1 MADDDWKWD
10 KWQQK
15 VLDTDGNLALRCGR
29 QTGKSE
35 VIGAKVAKL
44 ALERPNINILLIAAA
59 ERQGSMIFEKVLGNL
74 KRHGDDDIFAET
86 PRKNLAKLKNGSKI
100 FSEPAGRTGHFI
112 RGFSVDVLIADEAA
126 FIPEIVWNAVIP
138 MVAISRKARGMGWI
152 YLLSTPFGKGGYF
165 YDAFSD
171 DSFKHFHVTA
181 EDCKRYPKDFLRKE
195 KKRMTKVQYAQ
206 EYMAEFLDEWHQFF
220 PTKLIKDCMKFM
232 EWKKKE
238 HGRPGSKYYLGIDVA
253 RYGGDE
259 NAFSFVEGGIPIKC
273 VKVAV
278 TDMTS
283 TVDTAGRAEVYDNAW
298 DFARIG
304 VDDSGVGGG
313 VTDMLQTR
321 LGKRRVLALNN
332 ASKRIQIQGE
342 EKKRGIFKEDL
353 YSNLL
358 NLMEQGQIEFIN
370 SPDLMRSL
378 RSIVY
383 EYTEGGKVRIYGK
396 YSHITEGLTRAV
408 WCATKEKGLS
418 LYIY

>member
-1 MADDDWKWD
+1 MEKEWKWD
-10 KWQQK
+10 DWQQQ

-35 VIGAKVAKL
+35 VVAAKGAKL
-44 ALERPNINILLIAAA
+44 ATERPNINILLIAAA
-59 ERQGSMIFEKVLGNL
+59 ERQGSMIFEKVIGNL
-74 KRHGDDDIFAET
+74 KRFGDEDIFADP
-86 PRKNLAKLKNGSKI
+86 PRKNLAILNNGSKI

-165 YDAFSD
+165 YDAFAD
-171 DSFKHFHVTA
+171 DSFKKFHVTA
-181 EDCKRYPKDFLRKE
+181 EDCDRYPKDFLRKE
-195 KKRMTKVQYAQ
+195 KRRMTKVQYAQ

-232 EWKKKE
+232 EWHLKTDK
-238 HGRPGSKYYLGIDVA
+238 RAGSKLYLGIDVA

-259 NAFSFVEGGIPIKC
+259 NAFAFVEGGKPIKC
-273 VKVAV
+273 VKVEV
-278 TDMTS
+278 TDMVS

-298 DFARIG
+298 NFARIG

-313 VTDMLQTR
+313 VTDMLQSR

-332 ASKRIQIQGE
+332 ASKKIQVQGE
-342 EKKRGIFKEDL
+342 EKKRGIFKEDM

-358 NLMEQGQIEFIN
+358 SLMEQGKIEFIN

-396 YSHITEGLTRAV
+396 YSHIVEGLTRAV
-408 WCATKEKGLS
+408 WCATKEKGLNI
-418 LYIY
+418 YIA